1 MADKTTDILVS
12 KDLAINIRY
21 FSEKQRKVPDCLLE
35 IVSMSS
41 ATGDFNTIKKTLVLF
56 RFEKMHRIWM
66 LWCQCNGR
74 AAFLGLV

>member
-1 MADKTTDILVS
+1 MTDKRTDILVS

-41 ATGDFNTIKKTLVLF
+41 ATGDFNAIKKNIGVVLF

-74 AAFLGLV
+74 EA